1 MPAWKNITLDIPKG
15 DLNNISEKISQIKK
29 VLSITITDKIDEPN
43 SKWFDEDGKQ
53 QPLLGETHLMK
64 LLTSASINS
73 ELLNNDIRKKL
84 EDETINILKEE
95 IFEDRDWIQHS
106 KNQFREIKI
115 TDTLRILPPWVAD
128 KNKNGTSIIIDPGS
142 GFGTGSHPTTQLC
155 LKWIEKNNDP
165 NSSLIDYGC
174 GSGILSIAAD
184 KFGYD
189 RVVGV
194 DNDHQALLNAERN
207 KDLNFT
213 DIVFFHSDDY
223 KDNESYDITIA
234 NILLN
239 TIISLRETLISSLK
253 ENGILILSGIL
264 EEQASDIIDA
274 FKSDMF
280 LSIVDQQ
287 EGWLLMKGKKI
298 NSN

>member
-15 DLNNISEKISQIKK
+15 DLNSISEKISEINR

-53 QPLLGETHLMK
+53 QPPLGETHLMQ

-73 ELLNNDIRKKL
+73 DLLKNDIRKKL

-128 KNKNGTSIIIDPGS
+128 KNEKGTSIIIDPGS

-165 NSSLIDYGC
+165 NSNLIDYGC

-184 KFGYD
+184 KFGYN

-194 DNDHQALLNAERN
+194 DNDHHALLNAERN
-207 KDLNFT
+207 KDLNSS
-213 DIVFFHSDDY
+213 DIVFFHSNDY
-223 KDNESYDITIA
+223 NHSESYDITIA

-253 ENGILILSGIL
+253 KNGILILSGIL